1 MSDEPVSRGDLER
14 ALRFLNNVVTQMR
27 SELLQLGAQ
36 VVTLTRKLEERG
48 AVVESEVLA
57 ALPDVVDEVRISDE
71 LAPPL
76 RVDLADAAGDKHD
89 VESPPIPCAELIP
102 ICKARC
108 CSLTFRLSTQD
119 LEEGV
124 VRWDYGRPYWNRRRA
139 DGYCVH
145 NQAGGACE
153 VYEHRPRTCR
163 TYDCRD
169 DRRIWKDYENRIP
182 AADSP
187 RAEGLVELA
196 PPRKR
201 AEVAETAHDR
211 YVANE
216 VEDAALRMDRL

>member
-1 MSDEPVSRGDLER
+1 MSDGPVSREDLER

-57 ALPDVVDEVRISDE
+57 ALPDAVEEVRISDE
-71 LAPPL
+71 VAPPL
-76 RVDLADAAGDKHD
+76 RVDIAEAAGDKHD
-89 VESPPIPCAELIP
+89 VESPPIPCDELIP
-102 ICKARC
+102 ICQARC
-108 CSLTFRLSTQD
+108 CTLTFRLSTQD

-124 VRWDYGRPYWNRRRA
+124 VRWDYGRPYWNRRRE

-145 NQAGGACE
+145 NQAHHCQ
-153 VYEHRPRTCR
+153 VYQHRPRTCR

-169 DRRIWKDYENRIP
+169 DRRIWKDYQNRVP
-182 AADSP
+182 ADGTP
-187 RAEGLVELA
+187 RAESLVELR

-201 AEVAETAHDR
+201 ADVAATAHDR
-211 YVANE
+211 HVANE